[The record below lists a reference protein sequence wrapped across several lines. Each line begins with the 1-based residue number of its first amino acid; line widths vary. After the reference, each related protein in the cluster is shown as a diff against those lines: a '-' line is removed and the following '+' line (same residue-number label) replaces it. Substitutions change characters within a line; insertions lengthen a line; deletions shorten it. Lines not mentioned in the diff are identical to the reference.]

1 LACEGMRLI
10 QVEALSVPE
19 AVRVCTRPPLI
30 SCGAAYKEA
39 HLYARLQDVVLV
51 DAAWLRLLAGIA
63 ASEF

>member
-1 LACEGMRLI
+1 M
-10 QVEALSVPE
+10 LSVCAKSPF
-19 AVRVCTRPPLI
+19 VT
-30 SCGAAYKEA
+30 CGAASKEA